1 MILRRHYIIMRVRVK
16 IMGSPKYENAEKSQS
31 VLIMNDPII
40 SPRTRIIM
48 IEWVSSSLTS
58 K

>member
-1 MILRRHYIIMRVRVK
+1 MRVRVK